1 MNDNLNKIAK
11 SLMLE
16 EPFYGLFLLTL
27 NKKENTKIP
36 TACVSLQG
44 INQSLEINPEY
55 WYSLTEDQRIGLLK
69 HELLHIMFHHF
80 LLDTTMYPNAKLR
93 NIAADIEINQFIDEK
108 NKSKDWLSLTSIPN
122 LKLPEKAGTRVY
134 YEMIKDQMEKDPNL
148 KMAIDGMGDEMFA
161 DDHESWGQNEDGG
174 EMDEA
179 TKKLIGKQL
188 EHQVKEIAE
197 HLDKKGSNFRGTLP
211 GQLVEWIDSLFE
223 LPEPVTD
230 WKSYFKRFI
239 SSSDKVVTK
248 KSRNKYNK
256 RFPGNPALKIKHKK
270 NILVAIDTSGSV
282 SSENLVEFLGQLMHI
297 HKTGHEV
304 TVIECDAQIT
314 NIFKYDGSK
323 EIQITGRGGTDFQP
337 AIDYFNAHTQVYNT
351 LVFFTDGYAPAPTP
365 PKRPMLWV
373 ITSDGETK
381 TDSFPG
387 KVVHLK

>member
-1 MNDNLNKIAK
+1 MNIDLSKIAK
-11 SLMLE
+11 KLMLD

-27 NKKENTKIP
+27 NKRENTNIP

-55 WYSLTEDQRIGLLK
+55 WNSLPELQRIGLLK

-80 LLDTTMYPNAKLR
+80 LLDTTMYPDAKLR
-93 NIAADIEINQFIDEK
+93 NIAADIEINQFIDK
-108 NKSKDWLSLTSIPN
+108 QNKSKEWLGLTSVPN
-122 LKLPEKAGTRVY
+122 LVLPEKAGTRVY
-134 YEMIKDQMEKDPNL
+134 YDMIKDKASTCPQVQEWLDGLGDDSDEFADGHGMWGDPN
-148 KMAIDGMGDEMFA
+148 
-161 DDHESWGQNEDGG
+161 
-174 EMDEA
+174 MDEA

-211 GQLVEWIDSLFE
+211 GTLVEWIDSLFE
-223 LPEPVTD
+223 LPVPVTD

-282 SSENLVEFLGQLMHI
+282 SSDNLVEFLGQLLHI

-304 TVIECDAQIT
+304 TVMECDAKIT
-314 NIFKYDGSK
+314 NIFKYKGDK
-323 EIQITGRGGTDFQP
+323 EIAITGRGGTDFQP
-337 AIDYFNAHTQVYNT
+337 AIDYFNQHIQTYNT

-373 ITSDGETK
+373 MTKDGETK
-381 TDSFPG
+381 TTKFPG
-387 KVVHLK
+387 KVVHMN

>member
-1 MNDNLNKIAK
+1 MNIDLSKIAK
-11 SLMLE
+11 KLMLD

-27 NKKENTKIP
+27 NKRENTNIP

-55 WYSLTEDQRIGLLK
+55 WNSLPELQRIGLLK

-80 LLDTTMYPNAKLR
+80 LLDTTMYPDAKLR
-93 NIAADIEINQFIDEK
+93 NIAADIEINQFIDEQ
-108 NKSKDWLSLTSIPN
+108 NKSKEWLSLTSVPN
-122 LKLPEKAGTRVY
+122 LVLPEKAGTRVY
-134 YEMIKDQMEKDPNL
+134 YDMIKDKASTCPQVQNWLDGLGDDSDEFADGHGMWGDPN
-148 KMAIDGMGDEMFA
+148 
-161 DDHESWGQNEDGG
+161 
-174 EMDEA
+174 MDEA

-211 GQLVEWIDSLFE
+211 GTLVEWIDSLFE
-223 LPEPVTD
+223 LPVPVTD

-282 SSENLVEFLGQLMHI
+282 SSDNLVEFLGQLLHI

-304 TVIECDAQIT
+304 TVMECDAKIT
-314 NIFKYDGSK
+314 NIFKYKGDK
-323 EIQITGRGGTDFQP
+323 EIAITGRGGTDFQP
-337 AIDYFNAHTQVYNT
+337 AIDYFNQHIQIYNT

-373 ITSDGETK
+373 MTKDGETK
-381 TDSFPG
+381 TTKFPG
-387 KVVHLK
+387 KVVHMN

>member
-1 MNDNLNKIAK
+1 
-11 SLMLE
+11 
-16 EPFYGLFLLTL
+16 LFLLTL
-27 NKKENTKIP
+27 NKRENTNIP

-55 WYSLTEDQRIGLLK
+55 WNSLPELQRVGLLK

-80 LLDTTMYPNAKLR
+80 LLDTTMYPDAKLR
-93 NIAADIEINQFIDEK
+93 NIAADIEINQFIDEQ
-108 NKSKDWLSLTSIPN
+108 NKSKEWLSLTSVPN
-122 LKLPEKAGTRVY
+122 LVLPEKAGTRVY
-134 YEMIKDQMEKDPNL
+134 YDMIKDKASTCPQVQEWLDGLGDDSCEFADGHEMWGDPN
-148 KMAIDGMGDEMFA
+148 
-161 DDHESWGQNEDGG
+161 
-174 EMDEA
+174 MDEA

-211 GQLVEWIDSLFE
+211 GSLVEWIDSLFE
-223 LPEPVTD
+223 LPIPVTD

-282 SSENLVEFLGQLMHI
+282 SSDNLVEFLGQLLHI

-304 TVIECDAQIT
+304 TVMECDAKIT
-314 NIFKYDGSK
+314 NIFKYKGDK
-323 EIQITGRGGTDFQP
+323 EIAITGRGGTDFQP
-337 AIDYFNAHTQVYNT
+337 AIDYFNQHIQTYNT

-373 ITSDGETK
+373 MTKDGETK
-381 TDSFPG
+381 TTKFPG
-387 KVVHLK
+387 KVVHMN

>member
-1 MNDNLNKIAK
+1 MNIDLSKIAK
-11 SLMLE
+11 KLMLD

-27 NKKENTKIP
+27 NKRENTNIP

-55 WYSLTEDQRIGLLK
+55 WNSLPELQRIGLLK

-80 LLDTTMYPNAKLR
+80 LLDTTMYPDAKLR
-93 NIAADIEINQFIDEK
+93 NIAADIEINQFIDEQ
-108 NKSKDWLSLTSIPN
+108 NKSKEWLSLTSVPN
-122 LKLPEKAGTRVY
+122 LVLPEKAGTRVY
-134 YEMIKDQMEKDPNL
+134 YDMIKDKASTCPQVQNWLDGLGDDSDEFADGHGMWGDPN
-148 KMAIDGMGDEMFA
+148 
-161 DDHESWGQNEDGG
+161 
-174 EMDEA
+174 MDEA

-211 GQLVEWIDSLFE
+211 GSLVEWIDSLFE
-223 LPEPVTD
+223 LPVPVTD

-282 SSENLVEFLGQLMHI
+282 SSDNLVEFLGQLLHI

-304 TVIECDAQIT
+304 TVMECDAKIT
-314 NIFKYDGSK
+314 NIFKYKGDK
-323 EIQITGRGGTDFQP
+323 EIAITGRGGTDFQP
-337 AIDYFNAHTQVYNT
+337 AIDYFNQHIQTYNT

-373 ITSDGETK
+373 MTKDGETK
-381 TDSFPG
+381 TTKFPG
-387 KVVHLK
+387 KVVHMN

>member
-1 MNDNLNKIAK
+1 MNIDLSKIAK
-11 SLMLE
+11 KLMLD

-27 NKKENTKIP
+27 NKRENTNIP

-55 WYSLTEDQRIGLLK
+55 WNSLPELQRIGLLK

-80 LLDTTMYPNAKLR
+80 LLDTTMYPDAKLR
-93 NIAADIEINQFIDEK
+93 NIAADIEINQFIDEQ
-108 NKSKDWLSLTSIPN
+108 NKSKEWLGLTSVPN
-122 LKLPEKAGTRVY
+122 LVLPEKAGTRVY
-134 YEMIKDQMEKDPNL
+134 YDMIKDKASTCPQVQEWLDGLGDDSDEFADGHGMWGDPN
-148 KMAIDGMGDEMFA
+148 
-161 DDHESWGQNEDGG
+161 
-174 EMDEA
+174 MDEA

-188 EHQVKEIAE
+188 EHQIKEIAE

-211 GQLVEWIDSLFE
+211 GTLVEWIDSLFE
-223 LPEPVTD
+223 LPVPVTD

-282 SSENLVEFLGQLMHI
+282 SSDNLVEFLGQLLHI

-304 TVIECDAQIT
+304 TVMECDAKIT
-314 NIFKYDGSK
+314 NIFKYKGNK
-323 EIQITGRGGTDFQP
+323 EIAITGRGGTDFQP
-337 AIDYFNAHTQVYNT
+337 AIDYFNQHIQTYNT

-373 ITSDGETK
+373 MTKDGETK
-381 TDSFPG
+381 TTKFPG
-387 KVVHLK
+387 KVVHMN

>member
-1 MNDNLNKIAK
+1 MNIDLSKIAK
-11 SLMLE
+11 KLMLD

-27 NKKENTKIP
+27 NKRENTNIP

-55 WYSLTEDQRIGLLK
+55 WNSLPELQRIGLLK

-80 LLDTTMYPNAKLR
+80 LLDTTMYPDAKLR
-93 NIAADIEINQFIDEK
+93 NIAADIEINQFIDEQ
-108 NKSKDWLSLTSIPN
+108 NKSKEWLGLTSVPN
-122 LKLPEKAGTRVY
+122 LVLPEKAGTRVY
-134 YEMIKDQMEKDPNL
+134 YDMIKDKASTCPQVQEWLDGLGDDSCEFADGHGMWGDPN
-148 KMAIDGMGDEMFA
+148 
-161 DDHESWGQNEDGG
+161 
-174 EMDEA
+174 MDEA

-211 GQLVEWIDSLFE
+211 GTLVEWIDSLFE
-223 LPEPVTD
+223 LPVPVTD

-282 SSENLVEFLGQLMHI
+282 SSDNLVEFLGQLLHI

-304 TVIECDAQIT
+304 TVMECDAKIT
-314 NIFKYDGSK
+314 NIFKYKGDK
-323 EIQITGRGGTDFQP
+323 EIAITGRGGTDFQP
-337 AIDYFNAHTQVYNT
+337 AIDYFNQHIQTYNT

-373 ITSDGETK
+373 MTKDGETK
-381 TDSFPG
+381 TTKFPG
-387 KVVHLK
+387 KVVHMN

>member
-1 MNDNLNKIAK
+1 MNIDLSKIAK
-11 SLMLE
+11 KLMLD

-27 NKKENTKIP
+27 NKRENTNIP

-55 WYSLTEDQRIGLLK
+55 WNSLPELQRVGLLK

-80 LLDTTMYPNAKLR
+80 LLDTTMYPDAKLR
-93 NIAADIEINQFIDEK
+93 NIAADIEINQFIDEQ
-108 NKSKDWLSLTSIPN
+108 NKSKEWLGLTSVPN
-122 LKLPEKAGTRVY
+122 LVLPEKAGTRVY
-134 YEMIKDQMEKDPNL
+134 YDMIKDKASTCPQVQEWLDGLGDDSDEFADGHGMWGDPN
-148 KMAIDGMGDEMFA
+148 
-161 DDHESWGQNEDGG
+161 
-174 EMDEA
+174 MDEA

-188 EHQVKEIAE
+188 EHQIKEIAE

-211 GQLVEWIDSLFE
+211 GTLVEWIDSLFE
-223 LPEPVTD
+223 LPVPVTD

-282 SSENLVEFLGQLMHI
+282 SSDNLVEFLGQLLHI

-304 TVIECDAQIT
+304 TVMECDAKIT
-314 NIFKYDGSK
+314 NIFKYKGDK
-323 EIQITGRGGTDFQP
+323 EIAITGRGGTDFQP
-337 AIDYFNAHTQVYNT
+337 AIDYFNQHIQTYNT

-373 ITSDGETK
+373 MTKDGETK
-381 TDSFPG
+381 TTKFPG
-387 KVVHLK
+387 KVVHMN

>member
-1 MNDNLNKIAK
+1 MNIDLSKIAK
-11 SLMLE
+11 KLMLD

-27 NKKENTKIP
+27 NKRENTNIP

-55 WYSLTEDQRIGLLK
+55 WNSLPELQRIGLLK

-80 LLDTTMYPNAKLR
+80 LLDTTMYPDAKLR
-93 NIAADIEINQFIDEK
+93 NIAADIEINQFIDEQ
-108 NKSKDWLSLTSIPN
+108 NKSKEWLGLTSVPN
-122 LKLPEKAGTRVY
+122 LVLPEKAGTRVY
-134 YEMIKDQMEKDPNL
+134 YDMIKDKASTCPQVQEWLDGLGDDSDEFADGHGMWGDPN
-148 KMAIDGMGDEMFA
+148 
-161 DDHESWGQNEDGG
+161 
-174 EMDEA
+174 MDEA

-211 GQLVEWIDSLFE
+211 GTLVEWIDSLFE
-223 LPEPVTD
+223 LPVPVTD

-282 SSENLVEFLGQLMHI
+282 SSDNLVEFLGQLLHI

-304 TVIECDAQIT
+304 TVMECDAKIT
-314 NIFKYDGSK
+314 NIFKYKGDK
-323 EIQITGRGGTDFQP
+323 EIAITGRGGTDFQP
-337 AIDYFNAHTQVYNT
+337 AIDYFNQHIQTYNT

-373 ITSDGETK
+373 MTKDGETK
-381 TDSFPG
+381 TTKFPG
-387 KVVHLK
+387 KVVHMN

>member
-1 MNDNLNKIAK
+1 MNIDLSKIAK
-11 SLMLE
+11 KLMLD

-27 NKKENTKIP
+27 NKRENTQIP

-55 WYSLTEDQRIGLLK
+55 WNSLPELQRIGLLK

-80 LLDTTMYPNAKLR
+80 LLDTTMYPDAKLR
-93 NIAADIEINQFIDEK
+93 NIAADIEINQFIDEQ
-108 NKSKDWLSLTSIPN
+108 NKSKEWLGLTSVPN
-122 LKLPEKAGTRVY
+122 LVLPEKAGTRVY
-134 YEMIKDQMEKDPNL
+134 YDMIKDKASTCPQVQEWLDGLGDDSDEFADGHGMWGDPN
-148 KMAIDGMGDEMFA
+148 
-161 DDHESWGQNEDGG
+161 
-174 EMDEA
+174 MDEA

-211 GQLVEWIDSLFE
+211 GTLVEWIDSLFE
-223 LPEPVTD
+223 LPVPVTD

-282 SSENLVEFLGQLMHI
+282 SSDNLVEFLGQLLHI

-304 TVIECDAQIT
+304 TVMECDAKIT
-314 NIFKYDGSK
+314 NIFKYKGDK
-323 EIQITGRGGTDFQP
+323 EIAITGRGGTDFQP
-337 AIDYFNAHTQVYNT
+337 AIDYFNQHIQIYNT

-373 ITSDGETK
+373 MTKDGETK
-381 TDSFPG
+381 TTKFPG
-387 KVVHLK
+387 KVVHMN

>member
-1 MNDNLNKIAK
+1 MNIDLSKIAK
-11 SLMLE
+11 KLMLD

-27 NKKENTKIP
+27 NKRENTNIP

-55 WYSLTEDQRIGLLK
+55 WNSLPELQRIGLLK

-80 LLDTTMYPNAKLR
+80 LLDTTMYPDAKLR
-93 NIAADIEINQFIDEK
+93 NIAADIEINQFIDEQ
-108 NKSKDWLSLTSIPN
+108 NKSKEWLGLTSVPN
-122 LKLPEKAGTRVY
+122 LVLPEKAGTRVY
-134 YEMIKDQMEKDPNL
+134 YDMIKDKASTCPQVQEWLDGLGDDSDEFADGHGMWGDPN
-148 KMAIDGMGDEMFA
+148 
-161 DDHESWGQNEDGG
+161 
-174 EMDEA
+174 MDEA

-188 EHQVKEIAE
+188 EHQIKEIAE

-211 GQLVEWIDSLFE
+211 GTLVEWIDSLFE
-223 LPEPVTD
+223 LPVPVTD

-282 SSENLVEFLGQLMHI
+282 SSENLVEFLGQLLHI

-304 TVIECDAQIT
+304 TVMECDAKIT
-314 NIFKYDGSK
+314 NIFKYKGNK
-323 EIQITGRGGTDFQP
+323 EIAITGRGGTDFQP
-337 AIDYFNAHTQVYNT
+337 AIDYFNQHIQTYNT

-373 ITSDGETK
+373 MTKDGETK
-381 TDSFPG
+381 TTKFPG
-387 KVVHLK
+387 KVVHMN

>member
-1 MNDNLNKIAK
+1 MNIDLSKIAK
-11 SLMLE
+11 KLMLD

-27 NKKENTKIP
+27 NKRENTNIP

-55 WYSLTEDQRIGLLK
+55 WNSLPELQRIGLLK

-80 LLDTTMYPNAKLR
+80 LLDTTMYPDAKLR
-93 NIAADIEINQFIDEK
+93 NIAADIEINQFIDEQ
-108 NKSKDWLSLTSIPN
+108 NKSKEWLSLTSVPN
-122 LKLPEKAGTRVY
+122 LVLHEKAGTRVY
-134 YEMIKDQMEKDPNL
+134 YDMIKDKASTCPQVQEWLDGLGDDSDEFADGHGMWGDPN
-148 KMAIDGMGDEMFA
+148 
-161 DDHESWGQNEDGG
+161 
-174 EMDEA
+174 MDEA

-211 GQLVEWIDSLFE
+211 GTLVEWIDSLFE
-223 LPEPVTD
+223 LPVPVTD

-282 SSENLVEFLGQLMHI
+282 SSDNLVEFLGQLLHI

-304 TVIECDAQIT
+304 TVMECDAKIT
-314 NIFKYDGSK
+314 NIFKYKGDK
-323 EIQITGRGGTDFQP
+323 EIAITGRGGTDFQP
-337 AIDYFNAHTQVYNT
+337 AIDYFNQHIQIYNT

-373 ITSDGETK
+373 MTKDGETK
-381 TDSFPG
+381 TTKFPG
-387 KVVHLK
+387 KVVHMN

>member
-1 MNDNLNKIAK
+1 MNIDLSKIAK
-11 SLMLE
+11 KLMLD

-27 NKKENTKIP
+27 NKRENTNIP

-55 WYSLTEDQRIGLLK
+55 WNSLPELQRIGLLK

-80 LLDTTMYPNAKLR
+80 LLDTTMYPDAKLR
-93 NIAADIEINQFIDEK
+93 NIAADIEINQFIDEQ
-108 NKSKDWLSLTSIPN
+108 NKSKEWLSLTSVPN
-122 LKLPEKAGTRVY
+122 LVLPEKAGTRVY
-134 YEMIKDQMEKDPNL
+134 YDMIKDKASTCPQVQNWLDGLGDDSDEFADGHGMWGDPN
-148 KMAIDGMGDEMFA
+148 
-161 DDHESWGQNEDGG
+161 
-174 EMDEA
+174 MDEA

-211 GQLVEWIDSLFE
+211 GTLVEWIDSLFE
-223 LPEPVTD
+223 LPVPVTD

-282 SSENLVEFLGQLMHI
+282 SSENLVEFLGQLLHI

-304 TVIECDAQIT
+304 TVMECDAKIT
-314 NIFKYDGSK
+314 NIFKYKGDK
-323 EIQITGRGGTDFQP
+323 EIAITGRGGTDFQP
-337 AIDYFNAHTQVYNT
+337 AIDYFNQHIQTYNT

-373 ITSDGETK
+373 MTKDGETK
-381 TDSFPG
+381 TTKFPG
-387 KVVHLK
+387 KVVHMN

>member
-1 MNDNLNKIAK
+1 MNIDLSKIAK
-11 SLMLE
+11 KLMLD

-27 NKKENTKIP
+27 NKRENTNIP

-55 WYSLTEDQRIGLLK
+55 WNSLPELQRVGLLK

-80 LLDTTMYPNAKLR
+80 LLDTTMYPDAKLR
-93 NIAADIEINQFIDEK
+93 NIAADIEINQFIDEQ
-108 NKSKDWLSLTSIPN
+108 NKSKEWLGLTSVPN
-122 LKLPEKAGTRVY
+122 LVLPEKAGTRVY
-134 YEMIKDQMEKDPNL
+134 YDMIKDKASTCPQVQEWL
-148 KMAIDGMGDEMFA
+148 DGLGDDSCEFA
-161 DDHESWGQNEDGG
+161 DGHEMWGDLN
-174 EMDEA
+174 MDEA

-211 GQLVEWIDSLFE
+211 GSLVEWIDSLFE
-223 LPEPVTD
+223 LPVPVTD

-282 SSENLVEFLGQLMHI
+282 SSDNLVEFLGQLLHI

-304 TVIECDAQIT
+304 TVMECDAKIT
-314 NIFKYDGSK
+314 NIFKYKGDK
-323 EIQITGRGGTDFQP
+323 EIAITGRGGTDFQP
-337 AIDYFNAHTQVYNT
+337 AIDYFNQHIQTYNT

-373 ITSDGETK
+373 MTKDGETK
-381 TDSFPG
+381 TTKFPG
-387 KVVHLK
+387 KVVHMN

>member
-1 MNDNLNKIAK
+1 MNIDLSKIAK
-11 SLMLE
+11 KLMLD

-27 NKKENTKIP
+27 NKRENTQIP

-55 WYSLTEDQRIGLLK
+55 WNSLPELQRIGLLK

-80 LLDTTMYPNAKLR
+80 LLDTTMYPDAKLR
-93 NIAADIEINQFIDEK
+93 NIAADIEINQFIDEQ
-108 NKSKDWLSLTSIPN
+108 NKSKEWLGLTSVPN
-122 LKLPEKAGTRVY
+122 LVLPEKAGTRVY
-134 YEMIKDQMEKDPNL
+134 YDMIKDKASTCPQVQEWLDGLGDDSGEFADGHEMWGDPN
-148 KMAIDGMGDEMFA
+148 
-161 DDHESWGQNEDGG
+161 
-174 EMDEA
+174 MDEA

-211 GQLVEWIDSLFE
+211 GTLVEWIDSLFE
-223 LPEPVTD
+223 LPVPVTD

-282 SSENLVEFLGQLMHI
+282 SSDNLVEFLGQLLHI

-304 TVIECDAQIT
+304 TVMECDAKIT
-314 NIFKYDGSK
+314 NIFKYKGDK
-323 EIQITGRGGTDFQP
+323 EIAITGRGGTDFQP
-337 AIDYFNAHTQVYNT
+337 AIDYFNQHIQTYNT

-373 ITSDGETK
+373 MTKDGETK
-381 TDSFPG
+381 TTKFPG
-387 KVVHLK
+387 KVVHMN

>member
-1 MNDNLNKIAK
+1 MNIDLSKIAK
-11 SLMLE
+11 KLMLD

-27 NKKENTKIP
+27 NKRENTNIP

-55 WYSLTEDQRIGLLK
+55 WNSLPELQRIGLLK

-80 LLDTTMYPNAKLR
+80 LLDTTMYPDAKLR
-93 NIAADIEINQFIDEK
+93 NIAADIEINQFIDK
-108 NKSKDWLSLTSIPN
+108 QNKSKDWLGLTSVPN
-122 LKLPEKAGTRVY
+122 LVLPEKAGTRVY
-134 YEMIKDQMEKDPNL
+134 YDMIKDKASTCPQVQEWLDGLGDDSDEFADGHGMWGDPN
-148 KMAIDGMGDEMFA
+148 
-161 DDHESWGQNEDGG
+161 
-174 EMDEA
+174 MDEA

-211 GQLVEWIDSLFE
+211 GTLVEWIDSLFE
-223 LPEPVTD
+223 LPVPVTD

-282 SSENLVEFLGQLMHI
+282 SSENLVEFLGQLLHI

-304 TVIECDAQIT
+304 TVMECDAKIT
-314 NIFKYDGSK
+314 NIFKYKGDK
-323 EIQITGRGGTDFQP
+323 EIAITGRGGTDFQP
-337 AIDYFNAHTQVYNT
+337 AIDYFNQHIQTYNT

-373 ITSDGETK
+373 MTKDGETK
-381 TDSFPG
+381 TTKFPG
-387 KVVHLK
+387 KVVHMN

>member
-1 MNDNLNKIAK
+1 MNIDLSKIAK
-11 SLMLE
+11 KLMLD

-27 NKKENTKIP
+27 NKRENTQIP

-55 WYSLTEDQRIGLLK
+55 WNSLPELQRIGLLK

-80 LLDTTMYPNAKLR
+80 LLDTTMYPDAKLR
-93 NIAADIEINQFIDEK
+93 NIAADIEINQFIDEQ
-108 NKSKDWLSLTSIPN
+108 NKSKEWLSLTSVPN
-122 LKLPEKAGTRVY
+122 LVLPEKAGTRVY
-134 YEMIKDQMEKDPNL
+134 YDMIKDKASTCPQVQNWLDGLGDDSDEFADGHGMWGDPN
-148 KMAIDGMGDEMFA
+148 
-161 DDHESWGQNEDGG
+161 
-174 EMDEA
+174 MDEA

-211 GQLVEWIDSLFE
+211 GTLVEWIDSLFE
-223 LPEPVTD
+223 LPVPVTD

-282 SSENLVEFLGQLMHI
+282 SSDNLVEFLGQLLHI

-304 TVIECDAQIT
+304 TVMECDAKIT
-314 NIFKYDGSK
+314 NIFKYKGDK
-323 EIQITGRGGTDFQP
+323 EIAITGRGGTDFQP
-337 AIDYFNAHTQVYNT
+337 AIDYFNQHIQTYNT

-373 ITSDGETK
+373 MTKDGETK
-381 TDSFPG
+381 TTKFPG
-387 KVVHLK
+387 KVVHMN

>member
-1 MNDNLNKIAK
+1 MNIDLSKIAK
-11 SLMLE
+11 KLMLD

-27 NKKENTKIP
+27 NKRENTNIP

-55 WYSLTEDQRIGLLK
+55 WNSLPELQRVGLLK

-80 LLDTTMYPNAKLR
+80 LLDTTMYPDAKLR
-93 NIAADIEINQFIDEK
+93 NIAADIEINQFIDEQ
-108 NKSKDWLSLTSIPN
+108 NKSKEWLGLNSVPN
-122 LKLPEKAGTRVY
+122 LVLPEKAGTRVY
-134 YEMIKDQMEKDPNL
+134 YDMIKDKASTCPQVQEWLDGLGDDSDEFADGHGMWGDPN
-148 KMAIDGMGDEMFA
+148 
-161 DDHESWGQNEDGG
+161 
-174 EMDEA
+174 MDEA

-188 EHQVKEIAE
+188 EHQIKEIAE

-211 GQLVEWIDSLFE
+211 GTLVEWIDSLFE
-223 LPEPVTD
+223 LPVPVTD

-282 SSENLVEFLGQLMHI
+282 SSENLVEFLGQLLHI

-304 TVIECDAQIT
+304 TVMECDAKIT
-314 NIFKYDGSK
+314 NIFKYKGDK
-323 EIQITGRGGTDFQP
+323 EIAITGRGGTDFQP
-337 AIDYFNAHTQVYNT
+337 AIDYFNQHIQTYNT

-373 ITSDGETK
+373 MTKDGETK
-381 TDSFPG
+381 TTKFPG
-387 KVVHLK
+387 KVVHMN

>member
-1 MNDNLNKIAK
+1 MNIDLSKIAK
-11 SLMLE
+11 KLMLD

-27 NKKENTKIP
+27 NKRENTQIP

-55 WYSLTEDQRIGLLK
+55 WNSLPELQRIGLLK

-80 LLDTTMYPNAKLR
+80 LLDTTMYPDAKLR
-93 NIAADIEINQFIDEK
+93 NIAADIEINQFIDEQ
-108 NKSKDWLSLTSIPN
+108 NKSKEWLGLTSVPN
-122 LKLPEKAGTRVY
+122 LVLPEKAGTRVY
-134 YEMIKDQMEKDPNL
+134 YDMIKDKASTCPQVQEWLDGLGDDSCEFADGHKMWGDPN
-148 KMAIDGMGDEMFA
+148 
-161 DDHESWGQNEDGG
+161 
-174 EMDEA
+174 MDEA

-211 GQLVEWIDSLFE
+211 GTLVEWIDSLFE
-223 LPEPVTD
+223 LPVPVTD

-282 SSENLVEFLGQLMHI
+282 SSDNLVEFLGQLLHI

-304 TVIECDAQIT
+304 TVMECDAKIT
-314 NIFKYDGSK
+314 NIFKYKGDK
-323 EIQITGRGGTDFQP
+323 EIAITGRGGTDFQP
-337 AIDYFNAHTQVYNT
+337 AIDYFNQHIQTYNT

-373 ITSDGETK
+373 MTKDGETK
-381 TDSFPG
+381 TTKFPG
-387 KVVHLK
+387 KVVHMN

>member
-1 MNDNLNKIAK
+1 MNIDLNKIAK
-11 SLMLE
+11 KLMLD

-27 NKKENTKIP
+27 NKKENTRIP

-44 INQSLEINPEY
+44 INQSLEVNPEY
-55 WYSLTEDQRIGLLK
+55 WNSLPEEQRLGLLK

-80 LLDTTMYPNAKLR
+80 LLDDKMYPNAKLR
-93 NIAADIEINQFIDEK
+93 NIAADIEINQYIDES

-122 LKLPEKAGTRVY
+122 LVLPEKAGTRIY
-134 YEMIKDQMEKDPNL
+134 YEMIKNQMDKDPNL
-148 KMAIDGMGDEMFA
+148 KMAIDGMGGELFA
-161 DDHESWGQNEDGG
+161 DDHSMWGQGEDGDG
-174 EMDEA
+174 LDEA

-188 EHQVKEIAE
+188 DHQAKEIAE
-197 HLDKKGSNFRGTLP
+197 HLDKKGSKFRGTLP

-230 WKSYFKRFI
+230 WKSYFKRFV

-248 KSRNKYNK
+248 KTRNKYNK
-256 RFPGNPALKIKHKK
+256 RFPGNPALRIKHKK
-270 NILVAIDTSGSV
+270 NILIAIDTSGSV
-282 SSENLVEFLGQLMHI
+282 SSDNLVEFLGQLMHI
-297 HKTGHEV
+297 HKTGHEI

-337 AIDYFNAHTQVYNT
+337 AIDYFNQHIQTYNT

-373 ITSDGETK
+373 MTSDGETNTK
-381 TDSFPG
+381 SFPG
-387 KVVHLK
+387 KVIHM

>member
-1 MNDNLNKIAK
+1 MNIDLSKIAK
-11 SLMLE
+11 KLMLD

-27 NKKENTKIP
+27 NKRENTNIP

-55 WYSLTEDQRIGLLK
+55 WNSLPELQRVGLLK

-80 LLDTTMYPNAKLR
+80 LLDTTMYPDAKLR
-93 NIAADIEINQFIDEK
+93 NIAADIEINQFIDEQ
-108 NKSKDWLSLTSIPN
+108 NKSKEWLSLTSVPN
-122 LKLPEKAGTRVY
+122 LVLPEKAGTRVY
-134 YEMIKDQMEKDPNL
+134 YDMIKDKASTCPQVQNWLNGLGDDSDEFADGHGMWGDPN
-148 KMAIDGMGDEMFA
+148 
-161 DDHESWGQNEDGG
+161 
-174 EMDEA
+174 MDEA

-211 GQLVEWIDSLFE
+211 GSLVEWIDSLFE
-223 LPEPVTD
+223 LPIPVTD

-282 SSENLVEFLGQLMHI
+282 SSDNLVEFLGQLLHI

-304 TVIECDAQIT
+304 TVMECDAKIT
-314 NIFKYDGSK
+314 NIFKYKGDK
-323 EIQITGRGGTDFQP
+323 EIAITGRGGTDFQP
-337 AIDYFNAHTQVYNT
+337 AIDYFNQHIQTYNT

-373 ITSDGETK
+373 MTKDGETK
-381 TDSFPG
+381 TTKFPG
-387 KVVHLK
+387 KVVHMN

>member
-1 MNDNLNKIAK
+1 MNIDLSKIAK
-11 SLMLE
+11 KLMLD

-27 NKKENTKIP
+27 NKRENTNIP

-55 WYSLTEDQRIGLLK
+55 WNSLPELQRIGLLK

-80 LLDTTMYPNAKLR
+80 LLDITMYPDAKLR
-93 NIAADIEINQFIDEK
+93 NIAADIEINQFIDEQ
-108 NKSKDWLSLTSIPN
+108 NKSKEWLSLTSVPN
-122 LKLPEKAGTRVY
+122 LVLPEKAGTRVY
-134 YEMIKDQMEKDPNL
+134 YDMIKDKASTCPQVQNWLDGLGDDSDEFADGHGMWGDPN
-148 KMAIDGMGDEMFA
+148 
-161 DDHESWGQNEDGG
+161 
-174 EMDEA
+174 MDEA

-211 GQLVEWIDSLFE
+211 GTLVEWIDSLFE
-223 LPEPVTD
+223 LPVPVTD

-282 SSENLVEFLGQLMHI
+282 SSDNLVEFLGQLLHI

-304 TVIECDAQIT
+304 TVMECDAKIT
-314 NIFKYDGSK
+314 NIFKYKGDK
-323 EIQITGRGGTDFQP
+323 EIAITGRGGTDFQP
-337 AIDYFNAHTQVYNT
+337 AIDYFNQHIQIYNT

-373 ITSDGETK
+373 MTKDGETK
-381 TDSFPG
+381 TTKFPG
-387 KVVHLK
+387 KVVHMN

>member
-1 MNDNLNKIAK
+1 MNIDLSKIAK
-11 SLMLE
+11 KLMLD

-27 NKKENTKIP
+27 NKRENTNIP

-55 WYSLTEDQRIGLLK
+55 WNSLPELQRIGLLK

-80 LLDTTMYPNAKLR
+80 LLDTTMYPDAKLR
-93 NIAADIEINQFIDEK
+93 NIAADIEINQFIDEQ
-108 NKSKDWLSLTSIPN
+108 NKSKEWLSLTSVPN
-122 LKLPEKAGTRVY
+122 LVLPEKAGTRVY
-134 YEMIKDQMEKDPNL
+134 YDMIKDKASTCPQVQNWLDGLGDDSDEFADGHGMWGDPN
-148 KMAIDGMGDEMFA
+148 
-161 DDHESWGQNEDGG
+161 
-174 EMDEA
+174 MDEA

-211 GQLVEWIDSLFE
+211 GTLVEWIDSLFE
-223 LPEPVTD
+223 LPVPVTD

-282 SSENLVEFLGQLMHI
+282 SSDNLVEFLGQLLHI

-304 TVIECDAQIT
+304 TVMECDAKIT
-314 NIFKYDGSK
+314 NIFKYKGDK
-323 EIQITGRGGTDFQP
+323 EIAITGRGGTDFQP
-337 AIDYFNAHTQVYNT
+337 AIDYFNQHIQTYNT

-373 ITSDGETK
+373 MTKDGETK
-381 TDSFPG
+381 TTKFPG
-387 KVVHLK
+387 KVVHMN

>member
-1 MNDNLNKIAK
+1 MNIDLSKIAK
-11 SLMLE
+11 KLMLD

-27 NKKENTKIP
+27 NKRENTQIP

-55 WYSLTEDQRIGLLK
+55 WNSLPELQRIGLLK

-80 LLDTTMYPNAKLR
+80 LLDTTMYPDAKLR
-93 NIAADIEINQFIDEK
+93 NIAADIEINQFIDEQ
-108 NKSKDWLSLTSIPN
+108 NKSKEWLGLTSVPN
-122 LKLPEKAGTRVY
+122 LVLPEKAGTRVY
-134 YEMIKDQMEKDPNL
+134 YDMIKDKASTCPQVQEWLDGLGDNSGEFADGHKMWGDPN
-148 KMAIDGMGDEMFA
+148 
-161 DDHESWGQNEDGG
+161 
-174 EMDEA
+174 MDEA

-188 EHQVKEIAE
+188 EHQIKEIAE

-211 GQLVEWIDSLFE
+211 GTLVEWIDSLFK
-223 LPEPVTD
+223 LPVPVTD

-282 SSENLVEFLGQLMHI
+282 SSDNLVEFLGQLLHI

-304 TVIECDAQIT
+304 TVMECDAKIT
-314 NIFKYDGSK
+314 NIFKYKGDK
-323 EIQITGRGGTDFQP
+323 EIAITGRGGTDFQP
-337 AIDYFNAHTQVYNT
+337 AIDYFNQHIQTYNT

-373 ITSDGETK
+373 MTKDGETK
-381 TDSFPG
+381 TTKFPG
-387 KVVHLK
+387 KVVHMN

>member
-1 MNDNLNKIAK
+1 MNIDLSKIAK
-11 SLMLE
+11 KLMLD

-27 NKKENTKIP
+27 NKRENTNIP

-55 WYSLTEDQRIGLLK
+55 WNSLPELQRIGLLK

-80 LLDTTMYPNAKLR
+80 LLDTTMYPDAKLR
-93 NIAADIEINQFIDEK
+93 NIAADIEINQFIDK
-108 NKSKDWLSLTSIPN
+108 QNKSKDWLGLTSVPN
-122 LKLPEKAGTRVY
+122 LVLPEKAGTRVY
-134 YEMIKDQMEKDPNL
+134 YDMIKDKASTCPQVQEWLDGLGDDSDEFADGHGMWGDPN
-148 KMAIDGMGDEMFA
+148 
-161 DDHESWGQNEDGG
+161 
-174 EMDEA
+174 MDEA

-211 GQLVEWIDSLFE
+211 GSLVEWIDSLFE
-223 LPEPVTD
+223 LPIPVTD

-282 SSENLVEFLGQLMHI
+282 SSENLVEFLGQLLHI

-304 TVIECDAQIT
+304 TVMECDAKIT
-314 NIFKYDGSK
+314 NIFKYKGDK
-323 EIQITGRGGTDFQP
+323 EIAITGRGGTDFQP
-337 AIDYFNAHTQVYNT
+337 AIDYFNQHIQTYNT

-373 ITSDGETK
+373 MTKDGETK
-381 TDSFPG
+381 TTKFPG
-387 KVVHLK
+387 KVVHMN

>member
-1 MNDNLNKIAK
+1 MNIDLSKIAK
-11 SLMLE
+11 KLMLD

-27 NKKENTKIP
+27 NKRENTNIP

-55 WYSLTEDQRIGLLK
+55 WNSLPELQRIGLLK

-80 LLDTTMYPNAKLR
+80 LLDITMYPDAKLR
-93 NIAADIEINQFIDEK
+93 NIAADIEINQFIDK
-108 NKSKDWLSLTSIPN
+108 QNKSKEWLSLTSVPN
-122 LKLPEKAGTRVY
+122 LVLPEKAGTRVY
-134 YEMIKDQMEKDPNL
+134 YDMIKDKASTCPQVQNWLDGLGDDSDEFADGHGMWGDPN
-148 KMAIDGMGDEMFA
+148 
-161 DDHESWGQNEDGG
+161 
-174 EMDEA
+174 MDEA

-211 GQLVEWIDSLFE
+211 GTLVEWIDSLFE
-223 LPEPVTD
+223 LPVPVTD

-282 SSENLVEFLGQLMHI
+282 SSDNLVEFLGQLLHI

-304 TVIECDAQIT
+304 TVMECDAKIT
-314 NIFKYDGSK
+314 NIFKYKGDK
-323 EIQITGRGGTDFQP
+323 EIAITGRGGTDFQP
-337 AIDYFNAHTQVYNT
+337 AIDYFNQHIQIYNT

-373 ITSDGETK
+373 MTKDGETK
-381 TDSFPG
+381 TTKFPG
-387 KVVHLK
+387 KVVHMN

>member
-1 MNDNLNKIAK
+1 MNIDLSKIAK
-11 SLMLE
+11 KLMLD

-27 NKKENTKIP
+27 NKRENTNIP

-55 WYSLTEDQRIGLLK
+55 WNSLPELQRIGLLK

-80 LLDTTMYPNAKLR
+80 LLDTTMYPDAKLR
-93 NIAADIEINQFIDEK
+93 NIAADIEINQFIDEQ
-108 NKSKDWLSLTSIPN
+108 NKSKEWLGLTSVPN
-122 LKLPEKAGTRVY
+122 LVLPEKAGTRVY
-134 YEMIKDQMEKDPNL
+134 YDMIKDKASTCPQVQNWLDGLGDDSDEFADGHGMWGDPN
-148 KMAIDGMGDEMFA
+148 
-161 DDHESWGQNEDGG
+161 
-174 EMDEA
+174 MDEA

-211 GQLVEWIDSLFE
+211 GTLVEWIDSLFE
-223 LPEPVTD
+223 LPVPVTD

-282 SSENLVEFLGQLMHI
+282 SSDNLVEFLGQLLHI

-304 TVIECDAQIT
+304 TVMECDAKIT
-314 NIFKYDGSK
+314 NIFKYKGDK
-323 EIQITGRGGTDFQP
+323 EIAITGRGGTDFQP
-337 AIDYFNAHTQVYNT
+337 AIDYFNQHIQTYNT

-373 ITSDGETK
+373 MTKDGETK
-381 TDSFPG
+381 TTKFPG
-387 KVVHLK
+387 KVVHMN

>member
-1 MNDNLNKIAK
+1 MNIDLSKIAK
-11 SLMLE
+11 KLMLD

-27 NKKENTKIP
+27 NKRENTNIP

-55 WYSLTEDQRIGLLK
+55 WNSLPELQRVGLLK

-80 LLDTTMYPNAKLR
+80 LLDTTMYPDAKLR
-93 NIAADIEINQFIDEK
+93 NIAADIEINQFIDEQ
-108 NKSKDWLSLTSIPN
+108 NKSKEWLGLTSVPN
-122 LKLPEKAGTRVY
+122 LVLPEKAGTRVY
-134 YEMIKDQMEKDPNL
+134 YDMIKDKASTCPQVQNWLNGLGDDSDEFADGHGMWGDPN
-148 KMAIDGMGDEMFA
+148 
-161 DDHESWGQNEDGG
+161 
-174 EMDEA
+174 MDEA

-211 GQLVEWIDSLFE
+211 GTLVEWIDSLFE
-223 LPEPVTD
+223 LPVPVTD

-282 SSENLVEFLGQLMHI
+282 SSDNLVEFLGQLLHI

-304 TVIECDAQIT
+304 TVMECDAKIT
-314 NIFKYDGSK
+314 NIFKYKGDK
-323 EIQITGRGGTDFQP
+323 EIAITGRGGTDFQP
-337 AIDYFNAHTQVYNT
+337 AIDYFNQHIQTYNT

-373 ITSDGETK
+373 MTKDGETK
-381 TDSFPG
+381 TTKFPG
-387 KVVHLK
+387 KVVHMN

>member
-1 MNDNLNKIAK
+1 MNIDLSKIAK
-11 SLMLE
+11 KLMLD

-27 NKKENTKIP
+27 NKRENTNIP

-55 WYSLTEDQRIGLLK
+55 WNSLPELQRIGLLK

-80 LLDTTMYPNAKLR
+80 LLDTTMYPDAKLR
-93 NIAADIEINQFIDEK
+93 NIAADIEINQFIDEQ
-108 NKSKDWLSLTSIPN
+108 NKSKEWLGLTSVPN
-122 LKLPEKAGTRVY
+122 LVLPEKAGTRVY
-134 YEMIKDQMEKDPNL
+134 YDMIKDKASTCPQVQNWLDGLGDDSDEFADGHGMWGDPN
-148 KMAIDGMGDEMFA
+148 
-161 DDHESWGQNEDGG
+161 
-174 EMDEA
+174 MDEA

-211 GQLVEWIDSLFE
+211 GTLVEWIDSLFE
-223 LPEPVTD
+223 LPVPVTD

-282 SSENLVEFLGQLMHI
+282 SSDNLVEFLGQLLHI

-304 TVIECDAQIT
+304 TVMECDAKIT
-314 NIFKYDGSK
+314 NIFKYKGDK
-323 EIQITGRGGTDFQP
+323 EIAITGRGGTDFQP
-337 AIDYFNAHTQVYNT
+337 AIDYFNQHIQIYNT

-373 ITSDGETK
+373 MTKDGETK
-381 TDSFPG
+381 TTKFPG
-387 KVVHLK
+387 KVVHMN

>member
-1 MNDNLNKIAK
+1 MNIDLSKIAK
-11 SLMLE
+11 KLMLD

-27 NKKENTKIP
+27 NKRENTNIP

-55 WYSLTEDQRIGLLK
+55 WNSLPELQRIGLLK

-80 LLDTTMYPNAKLR
+80 LLDITMYPDAKLR
-93 NIAADIEINQFIDEK
+93 NIAADIEINQFIDEQ
-108 NKSKDWLSLTSIPN
+108 NKSKEWLGLTSVPN
-122 LKLPEKAGTRVY
+122 LVLPEKAGTRVY
-134 YEMIKDQMEKDPNL
+134 YDMIKDKASTCPQVQNWLDGLGDDSDEFADGHGMWGDPN
-148 KMAIDGMGDEMFA
+148 
-161 DDHESWGQNEDGG
+161 
-174 EMDEA
+174 MDEA

-211 GQLVEWIDSLFE
+211 GTLVEWIDSLFE
-223 LPEPVTD
+223 LPVPVTD

-282 SSENLVEFLGQLMHI
+282 SSDNLVEFLGQLLHI

-304 TVIECDAQIT
+304 TVMECDAKIT
-314 NIFKYDGSK
+314 NIFKYKGDK
-323 EIQITGRGGTDFQP
+323 EIAITGRGGTDFQP
-337 AIDYFNAHTQVYNT
+337 AIDYFNQHIQTYNT

-373 ITSDGETK
+373 MTKDGETK
-381 TDSFPG
+381 TTKFPG
-387 KVVHLK
+387 KVVHMN